1 MDFRDLKRILELM
14 TANELSELDV
24 EDQGFR
30 VSARRGPGSA
40 AQPTVTTQPAA
51 PAMEV
56 PAASSA
62 PPYASAPSAPSEMA
76 NDGMEA
82 VISPMV
88 GTFYRAVSPEA
99 DVLVKVG
106 DTVNEDTVVCI
117 IEAMK
122 VMNEIKA
129 ETHGVIR
136 QILVGNAEAVEYKQP
151 LFKVEPA

>member
-14 TANELSELDV
+14 TANELSELEV

-40 AQPTVTTQPAA
+40 ALPTVTTHPAA

-56 PAASSA
+56 PTASSA
-62 PPYASAPSAPSEMA
+62 PPYASAPSASSEMA
-76 NDGMEA
+76 NDGMDA

-88 GTFYRAVSPEA
+88 GTFYRAASPEG
-99 DVLVKVG
+99 DVFVKVG

-129 ETHGVIR
+129 ETRGVIR
-136 QILVGNAEAVEYKQP
+136 QILVENAEAVEYKQP

>member
-14 TANELSELDV
+14 TVNELSELDV

-40 AQPTVTTQPAA
+40 APPTVTTQPAA
-51 PAMEV
+51 PAIEAPTV
-56 PAASSA
+56 SSA
-62 PPYASAPSAPSEMA
+62 PPYASAPSDSSDTV
-76 NDGMEA
+76 NDGLES

-99 DVLVKVG
+99 DVFVKVG

-117 IEAMK
+117 IDAMK
-122 VMNEIKA
+122 VMN
-129 ETHGVIR
+129 
-136 QILVGNAEAVEYKQP
+136 
-151 LFKVEPA
+151 

>member
-1 MDFRDLKRILELM
+1 MD
-14 TANELSELDV
+14 
-24 EDQGFR
+24 
-30 VSARRGPGSA
+30 
-40 AQPTVTTQPAA
+40 
-51 PAMEV
+51 
-56 PAASSA
+56 
-62 PPYASAPSAPSEMA
+62 
-76 NDGMEA
+76 A

-88 GTFYRAVSPEA
+88 GTFYRAASPEG
-99 DVLVKVG
+99 DVFVKVG

-136 QILVGNAEAVEYKQP
+136 QILVENAEAVEYKQP

>member
-14 TANELSELDV
+14 TANELSELEV

-40 AQPTVTTQPAA
+40 ALPTVTTHPAA

-56 PAASSA
+56 PTASSA
-62 PPYASAPSAPSEMA
+62 PPYASAPSSAEPE
-76 NDGMEA
+76 NDGMDV

-88 GTFYRAVSPEA
+88 GTFYRAASPEG
-99 DVLVKVG
+99 DVFVKVG

-129 ETHGVIR
+129 ETRGVIR
-136 QILVGNAEAVEYKQP
+136 QILVENAEAVEYKQP